1 MKRYIALLR
10 GINISGKN
18 KVPMAELKK
27 GFETLAFVEVK
38 TYLNSGNV
46 IFSSDEDNIR
56 KLTDKIEEMI
66 KNQFGLVIPVFVLSK
81 KDRERFSIK
90 FNENDPAHDAVIR
103 LLEKQGLRSKAQFLV
118 NAVLHYI
125 NCPETPDIAIPQT
138 VDRAAIEEIVAEIL
152 SQKENVRQTED
163 KTEIKSETI
172 WKQGAFKPEKKP
184 DGEYPPKEM
193 DQATRALIADTMSA
207 FRSN

>member
-1 MKRYIALLR
+1 MPMQKGMNFSIRWKRQAGESMGEKR
-10 GINISGKN
+10 N
-18 KVPMAELKK
+18 
-27 GFETLAFVEVK
+27 
-38 TYLNSGNV
+38 
-46 IFSSDEDNIR
+46 
-56 KLTDKIEEMI
+56 
-66 KNQFGLVIPVFVLSK
+66 
-81 KDRERFSIK
+81 RERFSIK

-103 LLEKQGLRSKAQFLV
+103 LLEKQGPRSKAQFLV

-184 DGEYPPKEM
+184 DGECPPKEM